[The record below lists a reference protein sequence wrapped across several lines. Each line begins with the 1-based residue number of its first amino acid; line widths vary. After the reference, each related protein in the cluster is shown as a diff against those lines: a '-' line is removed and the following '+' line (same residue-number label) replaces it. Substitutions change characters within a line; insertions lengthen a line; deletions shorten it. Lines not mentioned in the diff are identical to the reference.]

1 MNRIQ
6 IQVLYEDGSTTEL
19 NLPEKSLNSVDIY
32 MLDDDNTILDKKTLV
47 LPEKNKLTFT

>member
-19 NLPEKSLNSVDIY
+19 NLPEKSWNSVDIY
-32 MLDDDNTILDKKTLV
+32 ILNDDNTILDKKSLC
-47 LPEKNKLTFT
+47 LPEKDKLQFA